1 LRQSRVSGLALTLA
15 CRCIT
20 SRNTK
25 RNNKLSENGRE
36 PTPLGYAVLGL
47 IGIEP
52 QSGYEVCKVFEETPM
67 EVYSSSPGAIY
78 PAIRRLKALKLVAPE
93 KGGDGTARLAIT
105 ARGREMLVRWLTRPI
120 TAGDVK
126 RGLDQLML
134 RFAYMEHYVPR
145 GELTRFLAAFNVA
158 VEAHLG
164 EVKRYYAQNAAT
176 TSLVGRLALEHGID
190 SIAANLRWG
199 QSALA
204 AIDSEARETGDKP

>member
-1 LRQSRVSGLALTLA
+1 MRKKDEK
-15 CRCIT
+15 T
-20 SRNTK
+20 SRAGK
-25 RNNKLSENGRE
+25 E

-78 PAIRRLKALKLVAPE
+78 PAIQRLKALKLVAPE
-93 KGGDGTARLAIT
+93 KAQGSDRNARLVIT
-105 ARGREMLVRWLTRPI
+105 ARGRDVLVRWLTQPI

-134 RFAYMEHYVPR
+134 RFAYMEHFVPR
-145 GELTRFLAAFNVA
+145 GDLARFLIAFNAA
-158 VEAHLG
+158 VEGHLG
-164 EVKRYYAQNAAT
+164 EVKRYYAQNAAA
-176 TSLVGRLALEHGID
+176 TSLVGRLALEFGID

-204 AIDSEARETGDKP
+204 AIEAEAREKGEKP